1 MLRRKLQ
8 RYAIITSIILV
19 ILLVATVTTYAFQK
33 DQKLTNPQLMEDY
46 SYTLID
52 NTSFNFSTIEFESIN
67 YNSSMTVVDVLS
79 IDDSLTSPPNLIMIY
94 GSKENTT
101 GFQHGFIELYAVSQ
115 VGYQAALQKVAGFL
129 DASPDNETVF
139 QKGCYFINN
148 INDLFFYMLKQKGPD
163 YFIDILAYQ
172 NQHLELNASIP
183 INSLLLEETWDFAVM
198 DKEPDKLV
206 NLFLVGQNQT
216 THKISLV
223 EFQLNVTTTNMN
235 YIQSFSWDFQGK
247 TFVDLQTT
255 LEADAAYFY
264 LCSVGT
270 SPALYTSM
278 TVFSVQK
285 TLGSSLTLV
294 SNNSYTYG
302 GNSFRAY
309 STKFLS
315 RANTGHK
322 QLALFGTLI
331 IDGVDSY
338 PYCLILSYTNGV
350 PTAAEGIQLEQTPSW
365 CLTGFIADLNYD
377 SERELVLFTYDFVY
391 HQRSEFTLLSN
402 TTKQELTSG
411 LYSFSQVKSSALLTI
426 EGLSISAILAK
437 DSSQNDV
444 LIFHKLG
451 FTPFKLRANSE
462 LLQINALNSLLLESY
477 GINGTPI
484 TVSNAI
490 TNFAVHGVVNLD
502 TTITIMPSII
512 TLEIPSVAHSSDLLQ
527 FSIDIFQNSFV
538 IYSKTF
544 YVSLGYV
551 PKITVIAPG
560 SPIAIRLNESKTE
573 IFEFL
578 VNNQLPVTLIGEISI
593 ISSQRTKTTQINCLP
608 AEETEIGINFNFAK
622 PVGTKQAV
630 ENLSILIK
638 TQIGTFRFQYAV
650 VVSTGLTIGYM
661 DLTAITVTL
670 LLITTIGYLAF
681 VFAISRETEE
691 SLEAYYL
698 LKEPKKLEF
707 KRFEKQAQRHLLQ
720 KCLQNKNWQVGLEL
734 AKARYPEYVA
744 KFLKFKAD
752 EQLLMAQ
759 KLLQNGEFIKGLS
772 HLESA
777 REALEMIRSKPI
789 VELLDG
795 FIIPLKKLLDAIEH
809 MKGLEKVAMLKDAF
823 QKLLRLRKKKE
834 EEKKGEEEAF
844 SLKEFPFYLIAK
856 ELAVAFKENGDLEN
870 ALNFLQIAYQDA
882 PNGKKNDIV
891 LEITD
896 LIRLG
901 LKPKELTIPDDFEV
915 IKERLKNKKI
925 MCFNCGFKYFDSEPT
940 CPQCGTGTVKCSVCK
955 LPISFGSL
963 TLECPH
969 CHTIAHQ
976 EHLLEWIK
984 VKGTCPVCQQ
994 KLKLDEFSPITQ
1006 T

>member
-1 MLRRKLQ
+1 MRQKLQ

-19 ILLVATVTTYAFQK
+19 ILLVATITTYAFQK
-33 DQKLTNPQLMEDY
+33 DQTLTNPQLVEDY

-52 NTSFNFSTIEFESIN
+52 NTSFNFSTMEFETIN
-67 YNSSMTVVDVLS
+67 YKSSMTVVDVLS
-79 IDDSLTSPPNLIMIY
+79 IDSLTTPPNLIMVY

-148 INDLFFYMLKQKGPD
+148 IDDLFFYMLKQKGPD

-172 NQHLELNASIP
+172 DQHLELNASIP

-198 DKEPDKLV
+198 DKELDKLV

-223 EFQLNVTTTNMN
+223 EFQLNMTTINMN
-235 YIQSFSWDFQGK
+235 YVQSFSWDFQGR

-255 LEADAAYFY
+255 IETDDVNFY
-264 LCSVGT
+264 LCTVGT
-270 SPALYTSM
+270 SPALHTSM

-285 TLGSSLTLV
+285 TLGSPLTLLGT
-294 SNNSYTYG
+294 NNYTYG
-302 GNSFRAY
+302 SNAFRAY
-309 STKFLS
+309 ATKFLS
-315 RANTGHK
+315 GTSNGAYK
-322 QLALFGTLI
+322 QLALFGTFI
-331 IDGVDSY
+331 IDGLDSY
-338 PYCLILSYTNGV
+338 PYCLIVSYTNGIQ
-350 PTAAEGIQLEQTPSW
+350 TAVEGIQLEQTPSW
-365 CLTGFIADLNYD
+365 CLTGFVVDLNDD
-377 SERELVLFTYDFVY
+377 SEKELVLFTYDFVY

-402 TTKQELTSG
+402 TTKHELTSG
-411 LYSFSQVKSSALLTI
+411 LYSFSQVKSSALLTL
-426 EGLSISAILAK
+426 EGLSIGAILAK

-444 LIFHKLG
+444 LVFHKLG

-462 LLQINALNSLLLESY
+462 LLQINSLNSLLMESY
-477 GINGTPI
+477 ALNGTPI
-484 TVSNAI
+484 TISNSLV
-490 TNFAVHGVVNLD
+490 NFVVQGVVNLD
-502 TTITIMPSII
+502 TTLTILPSII
-512 TLEIPSVAHSSDLLQ
+512 TLEIPSFAHWSDLLQ
-527 FSIDIFQNSFV
+527 FTIDIFQKSFV

-551 PKITVIAPG
+551 PKITVVAPG
-560 SPIAIRLNESKTE
+560 SPIAVRFNESKTE
-573 IFEFL
+573 TFEFL
-578 VNNQLPVTLIGEISI
+578 ISNQLPESLTGEISI

-608 AEETEIGINFNFAK
+608 SKETEIAVSFNFAK
-622 PVGTKQAV
+622 PTGIKRSV

-638 TQIGTFRFQYAV
+638 TQIGTFIFQYAV

-661 DLTAITVTL
+661 GLTAILVTSIFL
-670 LLITTIGYLAF
+670 TMIGYLAF
-681 VFAISRETEE
+681 VFAISRDTEE
-691 SLEAYYL
+691 RLVAYYL
-698 LKEPKKLEF
+698 SKGPKKLEF

-720 KCLQNKNWQVGLEL
+720 KCLQKKDWQVGLEL
-734 AKARYPEYVA
+734 AKAHYPEYVA
-744 KFLKFKAD
+744 KFMKFKAD
-752 EQLLMAQ
+752 EQLLSAQ
-759 KLLQNGEFIKGLS
+759 KLLRNGEFIKGLS

-777 REALEMIRSKPI
+777 REALETIRSKPF
-789 VELLDG
+789 VELLDQ
-795 FIIPLKKLLDAIEH
+795 IITHLKKLLDAIEH
-809 MKGLEKVAMLKDAF
+809 MKGLDKVTMLKDAF

-834 EEKKGEEEAF
+834 EEEEKEGEF

-856 ELAVAFKENGDLEN
+856 ELGVAFKENGDLEN

-891 LEITD
+891 LAITD

-901 LKPKELTIPDDFEV
+901 LKPRELTIPDDFEA

-925 MCFNCGFKYFDSEPT
+925 ICFNCGFKYFDSEPT
-940 CPQCGTGTVKCSVCK
+940 CPQCGMGTVKCSVCK
-955 LPISFGSL
+955 LPISFGSS

-994 KLKLDEFSPITQ
+994 KLTLAEFSPITQ